1 MNLFFAGFFNMNKIK
16 VSHECTELIEELKN
30 DILEFGG
37 DMIVEAVVRDYS
49 GAEVYV
55 DYNLIDNHPA
65 TDLALMPN
73 ERTIKMTASA
83 LLVVFEEQN
92 QVL

>member
-1 MNLFFAGFFNMNKIK
+1 MDKIRI
-16 VSHECTELIEELKN
+16 SYECTELIEELKN

-37 DMIVEAVVRDYS
+37 DMLVDAVVRDYS

-65 TDLALMPN
+65 TDLVLIPN
-73 ERTIKMTASA
+73 EHIVKMTASA

>member
-1 MNLFFAGFFNMNKIK
+1 MNRIKI
-16 VSHECTELIEELKN
+16 SYECTELIEELKD

-49 GAEVYV
+49 GTEVCV

-65 TDLALMPN
+65 TDLVLLPN
-73 ERTIKMTASA
+73 ERIVKMTASA
-83 LLVVFEEQN
+83 LLVVFEQQN

>member
-1 MNLFFAGFFNMNKIK
+1 MSKIRI
-16 VSHECTELIEELKN
+16 SYECTELIEELKN

-49 GAEVYV
+49 GSEVYV

-65 TDLALMPN
+65 TDLVLLPN

>member
-1 MNLFFAGFFNMNKIK
+1 MNRMKI
-16 VSHECTELIEELKN
+16 SYECTELIEELKD

-37 DMIVEAVVRDYS
+37 DMLVDAVVRDYS

-73 ERTIKMTASA
+73 ERIVKMTASA
-83 LLVVFEEQN
+83 LLVVFEQQN

>member
-1 MNLFFAGFFNMNKIK
+1 MDKIRI
-16 VSHECTELIEELKN
+16 SYECTELIEELKA

-37 DMIVEAVVRDYS
+37 DMLVDAVVRDYS

-65 TDLALMPN
+65 TDLVLLPN
-73 ERTIKMTASA
+73 ERIVKMTASA

-92 QVL
+92 QVI